1 MTHPHWPLFDLEVVT
16 PRLTLRY
23 IDDELGQALADLALA
38 GVHDPEFMPFA
49 MPWTDVEPEL
59 LGRNSFQYWWKCR
72 ANTSVESWDVNLAVI
87 EDGQVV
93 GASGLGGRSFP
104 ITRWFETGS
113 WLGRRHQGRGLG
125 AELRIAT
132 LQLGF
137 LGFDGEVAGTAA
149 FEDNA
154 PSLGVTRKLGYQPNG
169 VDRSARRGE
178 AGELHKYLMTRRHFI
193 DHVQRHD
200 ITIRG
205 DAGAR
210 ELLGISR

>member
-1 MTHPHWPLFDLEVVT
+1 MGKSSAHQDWEDAVS
-16 PRLTLRY
+16 RS
-23 IDDELGQALADLALA
+23 LA
-38 GVHDPEFMPFA
+38 GSRPDRGWGV
-49 MPWTDVEPEL
+49 
-59 LGRNSFQYWWKCR
+59 GIR
-72 ANTSVESWDVNLAVI
+72 AAV
-87 EDGQVV
+87 
-93 GASGLGGRSFP
+93 
-104 ITRWFETGS
+104 
-113 WLGRRHQGRGLG
+113 LG